1 MTVRAAT
8 HFGVLLR
15 GGFLCAAVLSCGAA
29 EVPVRQGHRAAP
41 AEQTANAAA
50 RRSAEELG
58 VEVRYVVELGEM
70 RSASGVGGKEIPV
83 MLRDSARTHAHA
95 LREAAVIEADGPL
108 ARAAAER
115 HLPVIMLDGVVTL
128 SELPASGT
136 LKVRASVEFAVRR
149 DQVLRAILSGAAI
162 ALGSSPT
169 ISEHGKRVLE
179 QGAIDGAVQVAL
191 GGADQGLMVAA
202 R

>member
-8 HFGVLLR
+8 HFEVLVC
-15 GGFLCAAVLSCGAA
+15 GCFFCAAVLSCGAA
-29 EVPVRQGHRAAP
+29 DAPVREAHRAAP
-41 AEQTANAAA
+41 DERNANAVAK
-50 RRSAEELG
+50 RSADELG
-58 VEVRYVVELGEM
+58 AEVRYVVSLGEM
-70 RSASGVGGKEIPV
+70 RNGSGVGGNEISL

-95 LREAAVIEADGPL
+95 FREAAVVEADGPL

-115 HLPVIMLDGVVTL
+115 HLPVITLDGIVTL
-128 SELPASGT
+128 SEAPAAGA
-136 LKVRASVEFAVRR
+136 LKVRAAVEFAVRR
-149 DQVLRAILSGAAI
+149 DQVLRAILSGAAT

-169 ISEHGKRVLE
+169 ISEHGRRVLE

-191 GGADQGLMVAA
+191 GSAEQGLMVAA